1 MNNDK
6 ILGVKDVTIYF
17 DEPQEEEEYYSW
29 HIHTPPKRAS
39 DKPILD
45 SISLDIHVGEVIGFL
60 GKSGAGKTSLMNC
73 IRGIPEYRPTS
84 GEVIFNVAIC
94 ENEECRYVDVPSQDG
109 EQCPKCGKTMHT
121 QEVDYWNELDNGT
134 RIGKNIYDRMS
145 MMTQRTFALYS
156 EKTAIENLINTL
168 QEVEKKIEN
177 PKKYAID
184 LLKRVRLLH
193 RATKVARDMSGGE
206 KQRVILARQLAKEPM
221 LLLAD
226 EPTGTL
232 DPITAQIISE
242 IFREEAK
249 RGLPIIL
256 TSHLPE
262 LIVHTC
268 DQAIL
273 LERGK
278 MTLKGSPDEVVASYL
293 GRAGQDEIDDELEL
307 HSEPQIV
314 VEHVKKHY
322 YSVDKGLVKSVDNV
336 DLTILRGEI
345 FGIVGVSGAG
355 KTTLVKMIS
364 GITNPTSGKVKINI
378 GEEWIDMSIPGPQ
391 NRGKAK
397 SRIGF
402 LHQEFDLYPH
412 STVLENLTDSIGLEL
427 PKELSRAMA
436 LEMMESVGF
445 EYEYAKEL
453 LETYPPYL
461 SGGEKHRIAIARE
474 LMRSPEIIILDEP
487 TGTLDPIT
495 TVSVIDAIKKSR
507 RRLGQTYVVVTHDM
521 SFAEKTC
528 DRIALM
534 RGGKILDIGP
544 PEKVLAKFRLETI
557 QES

>member
-1 MNNDK
+1 MVEVRN
-6 ILGVKDVTIYF
+6 VTIYIE
-17 DEPQEEEEYYSW
+17 DQEEEEEYYSW
-29 HIHTPPKRAS
+29 KIHVPPKRKL
-39 DKPILD
+39 DRPILD
-45 SISLDIHVGEVIGFL
+45 NISLDIRVGEIIGFL

-84 GEVIFNVAIC
+84 GEVIFNIAVC
-94 ENEECRYVDVPSQDG
+94 ENEECQYVDVPTKDG
-109 EQCPKCGKTMHT
+109 EECPRCGASMSR

-134 RIGKNIYDRMS
+134 RLGKNIYDRMS

-156 EKTAIENLINTL
+156 ERTAIENLISTF
-168 QEVEKKIEN
+168 QEIELDVEN

-193 RATKVARDMSGGE
+193 RATKVARDLSGGE
-206 KQRVILARQLAKEPM
+206 KQRIILARQLAKRPM
-221 LLLAD
+221 FLLAD

-232 DPITAQIISE
+232 DPITARIISE
-242 IFREEAK
+242 IFKEEAGN
-249 RGLPIIL
+249 GLPILL

-262 LIVHTC
+262 LISSTC
-268 DQAIL
+268 DRAIF
-273 LERGK
+273 LENGK
-278 MTLKGSPDEVVASYL
+278 KIKSGDAQDVVSAYIGKLKEREDEEKHELSNSPH
-293 GRAGQDEIDDELEL
+293 I
-307 HSEPQIV
+307 IV
-314 VEHVKKHY
+314 ENVKKHY
-322 YSVDKGLVKSVDNV
+322 YSVDKGLVKSVDGV
-336 DLTILRGEI
+336 DLTIYQGEI

-364 GITNPTSGKVKINI
+364 GQTNPTEGMIKIKI
-378 GEEWIDMSIPGPQ
+378 GDEWIDMSIPGPQ

-402 LHQEFDLYPH
+402 LHQEFDLYSH

-427 PKELSRAMA
+427 PKELSMAMA
-436 LEMMESVGF
+436 TEMLESVGF
-445 EYEYAKEL
+445 DQEYVKEI

-461 SGGEKHRIAIARE
+461 SGGEKHRVAIARE

-495 TVSVIDAIKKSR
+495 TSAVIDAIRKSR
-507 RRLGQTYVVVTHDM
+507 KRLGQTYIIVTHNID
-521 SFAEKTC
+521 FARKTC

-534 RGGKILDIGP
+534 RGGRILEIGA
-544 PEKVLAKFRLETI
+544 PEEVLASLELQTI